1 MISDSSV
8 ATCADDLS
16 VGLEAVASVVSAT
29 VSEVVEVTLS
39 SDFSSL
45 LALSVECSVSA
56 SLLFVVV
63 LAVLTCSVSTFDLAN
78 SDCSFENLG

>member
-1 MISDSSV
+1 MIADSSV
-8 ATCADDLS
+8 ATCAEDLS
-16 VGLEAVASVVSAT
+16 VGLEAVASAT

-63 LAVLTCSVSTFDLAN
+63 LAVLTCSVSTFDLVN
-78 SDCSFENLG
+78 QNFFFVNLG